1 MDDLESAISS
11 LDGPVT
17 LWIAG
22 SIAVIFILVVVI
34 DSIRRRRARKSGHP
48 RLVSAESRS
57 QPGFFKGITLS
68 YQQFKKEL
76 ARRRRHKERNRDREK
91 RF

>member
-1 MDDLESAISS
+1 MDDLESTISS

-22 SIAVIFILVVVI
+22 SIAAIFILVVVV

-48 RLVSAESRS
+48 QLVSAEARS
-57 QPGFFKGITLS
+57 KPGVFKGITRAI
-68 YQQFKKEL
+68 QQFKKEL
-76 ARRRRHKERNRDREK
+76 ARRRRHKERYRDREK